1 MTTTAGQAPWFTD
14 VLAALRNSHDRLA
27 AAVSPL
33 TGEQLAGQ
41 SYADDWTIAQVAS
54 HLGSS
59 AEIWNLYLRAGLA
72 GTDGPGMEQI
82 RPIWDR
88 WNAKPGPQQA
98 QEAVAADWAL
108 LDQAGQVPPA
118 ERESWQLDMFGRQ
131 TDLPGLLRMRL
142 SEHAL
147 HTWDIMVAL
156 DPAATVA
163 GDAVELIVDTLPMLA
178 IWAGQGSPEPATVHV
193 VTTDPGRQFRLEL
206 TADAARLAPA
216 DGPGDATATL
226 RLPAE
231 ALVRLVY
238 GRLDPGHTP
247 SSVAATQVNLDT
259 LRTSFPGI

>member
-1 MTTTAGQAPWFTD
+1 MTSTVGQAPSFTD

-27 AAVSPL
+27 AAVGPL

-41 SYADDWTIAQVAS
+41 SYHDWTLAQVAS

-59 AEIWNLYLRAGLA
+59 AEIWELYLRAGLA
-72 GTDGPGMEQI
+72 GTDGPGIEQI
-82 RPIWDR
+82 RPIWER

-98 QEAVAADWAL
+98 RDAVAADVAL
-108 LDQAGQVPPA
+108 LDQAGQLSPA
-118 ERESWQLDMFGRQ
+118 ERESWQLDMFGRH
-131 TDLPGLLRMRL
+131 TDLPGMLRMRL

-147 HTWDIMVAL
+147 HTWDIVVAL
-156 DPAATVA
+156 EPTATVA
-163 GDAVELIVDTLPMLA
+163 GEAVDLIVDTLPMLTH
-178 IWAGQGSPEPATVHV
+178 WAAPATVHV

-206 TADAARLAPA
+206 TTDAAALTPA
-216 DGPGDATATL
+216 DGPGGAAATL

-247 SSVAATQVNLDT
+247 SEVAATQVDLDT
-259 LRTSFPGI
+259 LRGSFPGI

>member
-1 MTTTAGQAPWFTD
+1 MTTTAGQAPSFTD

-27 AAVSPL
+27 ATVGPL

-72 GTDGPGMEQI
+72 GADGPGMEQI

-98 QEAVAADWAL
+98 QDAVAANRAL
-108 LDQAGQVPPA
+108 LDQAGQLSPA

-131 TDLPGLLRMRL
+131 TDLPGMLRMRL

-147 HTWDIMVAL
+147 HTRDIVVAL
-156 DPAATVA
+156 EPAATVA
-163 GDAVELIVDTLPMLA
+163 GDAVELIVDTLPVLA
-178 IWAGQGSPEPATVHV
+178 IWAGRGSPEPAMVHV
-193 VTTDPGRQFRLEL
+193 VTTDPGRQFRLDL
-206 TADAARLAPA
+206 TADAARLAEA

-247 SSVAATQVNLDT
+247 SSVTATQVDLDT